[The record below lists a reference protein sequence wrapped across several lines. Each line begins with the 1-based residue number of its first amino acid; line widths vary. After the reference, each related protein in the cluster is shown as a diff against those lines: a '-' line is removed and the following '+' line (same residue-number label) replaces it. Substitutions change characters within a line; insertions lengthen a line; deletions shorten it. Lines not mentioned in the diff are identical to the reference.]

1 MKIKE
6 HLAAFNI
13 DIEADIVAK
22 FGWTLTMCRP
32 SPVKTD
38 GVLPSSAQCTPSC
51 ESWTCAV
58 SVGFPS
64 IFSTITKNIASSAQP
79 TS

>member
-6 HLAAFNI
+6 HLASFDI
-13 DIEADIVAK
+13 DIEADIVAEIRLNLDDVQA
-22 FGWTLTMCRP
+22 FSR
-32 SPVKTD
+32 KTD

-58 SVGFPS
+58 SIGFPS